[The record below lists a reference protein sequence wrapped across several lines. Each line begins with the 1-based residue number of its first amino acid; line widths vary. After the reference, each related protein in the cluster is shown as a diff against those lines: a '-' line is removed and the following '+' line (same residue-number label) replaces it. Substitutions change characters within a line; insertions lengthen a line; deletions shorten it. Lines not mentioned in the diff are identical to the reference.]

1 MNLKYDSIEN
11 TKLPDDT
18 RKNLN
23 YSDIENFSLKLNKAA
38 IYDEKA
44 SKFVFFQTEKGKIIF
59 EVKVDFSK
67 IDIQNI
73 ARRIKASIEK
83 LGLTIKSTKLTPDWR
98 LVVGL
103 GNESVYE
110 TSITL
115 HHIYGFPYI
124 PASAVKGISRDFFIS
139 SLYEK
144 TAIDDINQMNIIE
157 KILTDFDMER
167 DNKIEY
173 DRFSKKFAV
182 KKIAPERVLYDYF
195 NDNKVEIAIFQKIF
209 GTQKNSGNVIFFD
222 AFPLEDPKIEP
233 DIMNPHYAPYYSD
246 NKEKTPPADYHSP
259 IPIHFLTVVNTPFQF
274 IIGIKPENNT
284 IVSNIESQDKNLLDI
299 AYENMQKAL
308 AMHGVG
314 AKTAVGYGYFNM
326 PDKKKSDET
335 ALSKEKP
342 KSEKDILTQKLNDA
356 VNGKQIDNYYFD
368 KIIDYYKQHAQDT
381 QYGNLILNTFFD
393 FKTVELL
400 KKSNSDVGIAN
411 KSFELYKFVAEHN
424 DSIKADLA
432 SLENKVGKIVKKLG
446 GEKLKKKWEKY
457 Q

>member
-1 MNLKYDSIEN
+1 MNLIKK
-11 TKLPDDT
+11 TKLPKDI
-18 RKNLN
+18 REKLK

-38 IYDEKA
+38 IYDEKE
-44 SKFVFFQTEKGKIIF
+44 SKFVFFKTDKKDKIIF
-59 EVKVDFSK
+59 DVKADFSK

-73 ARRIKASIEK
+73 ARRLKASIEK

-124 PASAVKGISRDFFIS
+124 PASAIKGISRGFFIS

-144 TAIDDINQMNIIE
+144 TAIDDINQINIIE
-157 KILTDFDMER
+157 KVLTDFDMER
-167 DNKIEY
+167 DNNIEY
-173 DRFSKKFAV
+173 DRFRKQFAV
-182 KKIAPERVLYDYF
+182 KNKAPARVLYDYF
-195 NDNKVEIAIFQKIF
+195 NDNKAEIATFQKIF
-209 GTQKNSGNVIFFD
+209 GTQKTSGNVIFFD

-233 DIMNPHYAPYYSD
+233 DIMNPHYAQYY
-246 NKEKTPPADYHSP
+246 KGEAAPADYHSP
-259 IPIHFLTVVNTPFQF
+259 VPIHFLTVANTPFQF

-284 IVSNIESQDKNLLDI
+284 VVGNIESQDKDLLDI
-299 AYENMQKAL
+299 AYENMQKVL
-308 AMHGVG
+308 TMHGVG
-314 AKTAVGYGYFNM
+314 AKTAVGYGYFSM

-335 ALSKEKP
+335 VLSEEKP
-342 KSEKDILTQKLNDA
+342 KSEKDILTQKLKDA
-356 VNGKQIDNYYFD
+356 GNGKQIDSYYFD
-368 KIIDYYKQHAQDT
+368 KIIAYYKQHAQDT

-400 KKSNSDVGIAN
+400 KNNNKDIGIAN

-432 SLENKVGKIVKKLG
+432 SLENKVGKIVRKLG
-446 GEKLKKKWEKY
+446 GKKLKKKWKKY
-457 Q
+457 QEMR